1 MRPGHSACVM
11 VSPTAQN
18 RECLAVQEGGP
29 GSIEESSESQG
40 NPRNPLCELN
50 VRQKEE

>member
-1 MRPGHSACVM
+1 MRPGHSVCVT
-11 VSPTAQN
+11 VSPTTQN
-18 RECLAVQEGGP
+18 HASLAVQEGGP

-40 NPRNPLCELN
+40 NPRNPLRELN